1 MTGALRVA
9 DLSPFVPRDKREA
22 DYDEAAWL
30 ERLQRHLRSSELV
43 IRLGDA
49 MSEDEDHVI
58 SRDAGGQWQAGRY
71 IGELVYEGRRLEI
84 YPRLGLDVIGRWL
97 EGALNLVAVPE
108 TAKQHSSESF
118 IALLMAAIWC
128 RQVDVAARHGPPAFR
143 HDVTHEGS
151 FVRGRLDIRETARLR
166 GRASS
171 HVASVMR
178 PRELRND
185 VSRTLVAAERVL
197 TQAVGHDRWR
207 TPRVREILPQLYPA
221 VGARPWL
228 PSPTDLRRIRYTPI
242 TRPFKQAAELSWRIA
257 RHEGFG
263 ANAEP
268 GSVEGLLLDV
278 AELWELF
285 LLSCARAAAPSLR
298 VEHGT
303 TAGGVDAFLLTST
316 QHPDRGLGRLK
327 PDILVWEGERLRAV
341 IDAKYKRLA
350 DRHPD
355 RPQGIDRGDLYQLTS
370 YLAALDVEGATVG
383 MLLYPSD
390 PKQTSTATAETYG
403 PWLLGSGSEV
413 RFQRVGVTPE
423 GAVSDLGK
431 LLRTAAAGVPASMSD
446 HATPGPSPA
455 FGAT

>member
-1 MTGALRVA
+1 MTVALRVA
-9 DLSPFVPRDKREA
+9 DLSPFVPRDKKA
-22 DYDEAAWL
+22 AGYDEAAWL
-30 ERLQRHLRSSELV
+30 DRLQRHLRSSEHV

-49 MSEDEDHVI
+49 LSEDEDHVI
-58 SRDAGGQWQAGRY
+58 SRDATGQWQAGRY
-71 IGELVYEGRRLEI
+71 IGELVFEGRRLEI
-84 YPRLGLDVIGRWL
+84 YPRLGLDVIGHWL

-108 TAKQHSSESF
+108 TAEQHASESF

-143 HDVTHEGS
+143 HDVTHEGF
-151 FVRGRLDIRETARLR
+151 FVRGRLDVRQTARLR
-166 GRASS
+166 GRASP

-221 VGARPWL
+221 VGARPRL
-228 PSPTDLRRIRYTPI
+228 PSLTDLRRIRYTPI

-268 GSVEGLLLDV
+268 GNVEGLLLDV

-285 LLSCARAAAPSLR
+285 LLSCVRAAAATLR

-303 TAGGVDAFLLTST
+303 AGGGEAFLLTST
-316 QHPDRGLGRLK
+316 QDPDRGLGRLK
-327 PDILVWEGERLRAV
+327 PDILVWEGDRLRAV
-341 IDAKYKRLA
+341 IDAKYKRLV
-350 DRHPD
+350 DRRPE
-355 RPQGIDRGDLYQLTS
+355 RPQGVDRGDLYQLTS
-370 YLAALDVEGATVG
+370 YLAALDVEGTTVG
-383 MLLYPSD
+383 MLLYPAD
-390 PKQTSTATAETYG
+390 PNQTSTASGETYG

-413 RFQRVGVTPE
+413 RFQRVAVRPE
-423 GAVSDLGK
+423 AAVADVAALLETTAKDAPTSLSDRAPVLP
-431 LLRTAAAGVPASMSD
+431 TQ
-446 HATPGPSPA
+446 
-455 FGAT
+455 